1 MKGRSTQYRIL
12 NMMIITSYIKNQNYL
27 KRKLLQKAIKTG
39 FTAKNERIENKLN
52 VWKKPINAFYL

>member
-39 FTAKNERIENKLN
+39 FTAKNETELKTSWTYEKSL
-52 VWKKPINAFYL
+52 

>member
-39 FTAKNERIENKLN
+39 FTAKNETELKTS
-52 VWKKPINAFYL
+52 